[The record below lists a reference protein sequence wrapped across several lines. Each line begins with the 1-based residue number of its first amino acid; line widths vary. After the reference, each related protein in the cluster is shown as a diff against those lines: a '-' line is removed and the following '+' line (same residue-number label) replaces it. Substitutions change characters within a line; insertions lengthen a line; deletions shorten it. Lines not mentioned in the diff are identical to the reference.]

1 MNKIKQMERRMISM
15 LSSTA
20 KNAFCFLLIICVA
33 IGCCNKGKGQVSNR
47 DIPQRKRAEA
57 FISTLDIQ
65 QRLNLLLL
73 ETRGDT
79 ALLAKL
85 LMAPEVSV
93 KRLMAGEAKPT
104 EHALKKTSRTF
115 ADIKEFNAEF
125 IINAALNNKKALNA
139 EKKQS
144 VWEQMDINE

>member
-1 MNKIKQMERRMISM
+1 MERRMISM

-33 IGCCNKGKGQVSNR
+33 IGCCNQGKGQVSNR

-79 ALLAKL
+79 ALLARVL
-85 LMAPEVSV
+85 LAPEASV
-93 KRLMAGEAKPT
+93 KRLIVGEAQPT
-104 EHALKKTSRTF
+104 KHALKKTSRTF
-115 ADIKEFNAEF
+115 ADIKEFNADI
-125 IINAALNNKKALNA
+125 IINAALNNKEALNL
-139 EKKQS
+139 KLKQS
-144 VWEQMDINE
+144 VWEQ